1 MTDRPRNGRREWAPD
16 VPVYGAAPA
25 PTADIPP
32 VQPYPAPGL
41 EEYTAGVVGN
51 RRRHCRAGAPVMTD
65 IHPTPSAPRSDEP
78 LGDLLRTATGDLS
91 TLFRQELE
99 LAKVEMKEDIRQV
112 GQVGG
117 MFGAGGVCGYFAL
130 LFVSFAVA
138 WLLDD
143 VMPRP
148 LAFLIVAVPY
158 AIATA
163 VLLAQGRRR
172 ATGTEPRTRTDDRD
186 SQGGRPMGQTPDQ
199 LRRDIEDTR
208 DHLGDTLGA
217 IEDRMS
223 PRAIV
228 DRRRSAMAERWRSM
242 REAVMGR
249 ADDLTS
255 SASETAHGMASNA
268 SDVMRQAPQM
278 VAERAQGNPWA
289 AGLIAFGA
297 GLLAASLFP
306 ATRVEQEQA
315 EPGRRRRPSRW
326 PRRPSASPATWRRR

>member
-1 MTDRPRNGRREWAPD
+1 
-16 VPVYGAAPA
+16 
-25 PTADIPP
+25 
-32 VQPYPAPGL
+32 
-41 EEYTAGVVGN
+41 
-51 RRRHCRAGAPVMTD
+51 MTD

-99 LAKVEMKEDIRQV
+99 LAKVEMKEDIRQA

-158 AIATA
+158 ADRDGCAA
-163 VLLAQGRRR
+163 GAGPAPRH
-172 ATGTEPRTRTDDRD
+172 GTEPRTRADDRD

-217 IEDRMS
+217 IEDRVS
-223 PRAIV
+223 PRAIM
-228 DRRRSAMAERWRSM
+228 DRRRSAMADRWRSM

-268 SDVMRQAPQM
+268 SDACVEAPHDGGRS
-278 VAERAQGNPWA
+278 VPR
-289 AGLIAFGA
+289 
-297 GLLAASLFP
+297 
-306 ATRVEQEQA
+306 ATR
-315 EPGRRRRPSRW
+315 GR
-326 PRRPSASPATWRRR
+326 PA